1 MGLINE
7 KDSPE
12 EILKMLIQNQNSIP
26 LNDSFGNSFKLIHK
40 IINYYEDLNSL
51 LKNDKE
57 KNKNNISKD
66 KTLNSFSIFD
76 KEVDKTKINRQLE
89 RIKKWI
95 NMLRTKN
102 INEKEEDRR
111 NSTLK
116 SNSENCNPFLS
127 QNFNNKH
134 FLHSQSINNTSSK
147 KNYLKKKSNVNKH
160 KPMYSDDFK
169 LKSQISDFSDSK
181 IEKGIKNF
189 YTKNN
194 DKFLERVTKGP
205 PECFRLTSWII
216 LNKIPLSRSEKVYN
230 YYLEKE
236 LNDEIKSYI
245 IKDIQRSFHDKE
257 DSDKL
262 KPKEIFLYNVLKA
275 FSNLDSELGYCQG
288 MNILASFLLNA
299 SDFNET
305 ETFYLLIS
313 MFSST
318 FIQRNIKQNFNL
330 SIRGIYNDGF
340 PLLLFMN
347 YIFDIEFS
355 KMLSELKKKFEELSI
370 TYDVWIGKWF
380 QTLFTIVLPNKW
392 CKRLFDCIFVYGIFF
407 QVQFGLAFI
416 SLLEKKL
423 LKFDDE
429 TIILDYFKNFRT
441 NILQNEKNILEQIN
455 INELINKS
463 EKIKLDIKDYYNKYI
478 EEYPAF
484 ENEIKKN
491 NVEYNLIEIDDLI
504 NNQFNIQNDLDIN
517 DSSNKTP
524 KDLSSNDSFS
534 NKKISNFTLTEETKK
549 SLFSKN
555 KKKSSILSLSGNYD
569 NDIDEKNSIDD
580 FGELRI
586 FPESKNL
593 MFQSCAFE
601 KIRLEL
607 NDENEKENTNY
618 NSSHKKT
625 FMKMK
630 SLNTKLINRL
640 QFDDEN

>member
-12 EILKMLIQNQNSIP
+12 EILKMLKQNQNSIP
-26 LNDSFGNSFKLIHK
+26 LNDSFGNSFTLVHK
-40 IINYYEDLNSL
+40 IINYYEDLNCI
-51 LKNDKE
+51 LKNGIE
-57 KNKNNISKD
+57 KNKNNISKE
-66 KTLNSFSIFD
+66 KTLNSFSILD
-76 KEVDKTKINRQLE
+76 NKVDKTKINRQLE

-102 INEKEEDRR
+102 INENQKERR
-111 NSTLK
+111 ISNFK
-116 SNSENCNPFLS
+116 SDSKNFNPFLI
-127 QNFNNKH
+127 QDFNNKK
-134 FLHSQSINNTSSK
+134 FLHSQSINNSSSK
-147 KNYLKKKSNVNKH
+147 KNYLKKKSNESQHKH
-160 KPMYSDDFK
+160 MYSDDFT
-169 LKSQISDFSDSK
+169 LTIQISDFSDTK
-181 IEKGIKNF
+181 IENGIQNF

-236 LNDEIKSYI
+236 LNSETKSYI

-257 DSDKL
+257 DTDKL
-262 KPKEIFLYNVLKA
+262 TPKEIFLYNVLKA
-275 FSNLDSELGYCQG
+275 FSNLDTELGYCQG
-288 MNILASFLLNA
+288 MNIIASFLLNA
-299 SDFNET
+299 SDFNES

-318 FIQRNIKQNFNL
+318 FIERNIKKNFNL
-330 SIRGIYNDGF
+330 SIRGMFNDGF

-355 KMLSELKKKFEELSI
+355 KMLPELKKKFDNLCI
-370 TYDVWIGKWF
+370 PYDVWIGKWF
-380 QTLFTIVLPNKW
+380 QTLFTIVLPYKW

-416 SLLEKKL
+416 SLLEKIL

-429 TIILDYFKNFRT
+429 TKILDYFKNFRT
-441 NILQNEKNILEQIN
+441 NILQNEKNILEHIN

-478 EEYPAF
+478 EEFPAF

-491 NVEYNLIEIDDLI
+491 NIKYKLIEIDNLLD
-504 NNQFNIQNDLDIN
+504 NQFNINNNVEKN
-517 DSSNKTP
+517 DSSNKRS
-524 KDLSSNDSFS
+524 KECSLNGSSS
-534 NKKISNFTLTEETKK
+534 NKKISDFSLVEESKK

-569 NDIDEKNSIDD
+569 DDIDEKKSIND
-580 FGELRI
+580 FVELKI

-593 MFQSCAFE
+593 MFQSISFE

-607 NDENEKENTNY
+607 NDDENKNTNSI
-618 NSSHKKT
+618 SSHKKT
-625 FMKMK
+625 FVKMK
-630 SLNTKLINRL
+630 SLNPKKINHL
-640 QFDDEN
+640 QFDDEK